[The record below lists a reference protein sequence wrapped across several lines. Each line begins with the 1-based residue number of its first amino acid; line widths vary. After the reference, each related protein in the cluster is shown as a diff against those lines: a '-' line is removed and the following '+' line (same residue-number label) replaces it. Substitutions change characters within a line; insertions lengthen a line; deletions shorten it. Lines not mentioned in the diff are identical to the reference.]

1 MVEEAKTR
9 RYRILEKNIWCYTGF
24 TFEALL
30 KMPKQRA
37 LLELVDVM
45 VDSSFIDSLKGL
57 DLLFIGSSNQRLIDV
72 PASLEIG
79 CVVLWE
85 QSYDSVNS

>member
-1 MVEEAKTR
+1 MIEEAKTR

-30 KMPKQRA
+30 KMLKQRA
-37 LLELVDVM
+37 LLELVDIM
-45 VDSSFIDSLKGL
+45 VDSPFIDSLKCQ
-57 DLLFIGSSNQRLIDV
+57 DLLFRGSINQRLIDV
-72 PASLEIG
+72 PASLEVG

-85 QSYDSVNS
+85 RKSRMTA